1 MLIFKQIKEMERD
14 MMKKF
19 SFIVLSFIFS
29 AMLTNGVLADT
40 LMRYR
45 AKSIADGN
53 YVYFDSFNIEG
64 ANYFSIRDIA
74 YLLNDTEN
82 LFNIKLEGDDT
93 ISINK
98 NEHYNVEGTE
108 FNKSV
113 GRKKIKSGCEEIKI
127 KSDGYIY
134 NIKAYNIND
143 RNYVLL
149 RDICDILNISIDWD
163 TERKVIM
170 LKSIEFYNEIDIS
183 ILPPV
188 IVDKNRPMV
197 ALTFDDGP
205 SANTER
211 VLDVLE
217 KYNGMATFF
226 VTGNNILKYKTT
238 LKRIVDEESQ
248 IGNHTYDHIRL
259 TKVSAK
265 EINNQVNRIQE
276 IVYEATGVYPTF
288 LRPPYGEYND
298 FVKDNVSIKMINWNV
313 DTLDWK
319 TRNAQNTYDEVMKN
333 LNDGNVILMHD
344 LYSETADAVEKIVPE
359 LVKRGY
365 QLVSVEQL
373 CYARDNVKGIIKY

>member
-1 MLIFKQIKEMERD
+1 MIKR
-14 MMKKF
+14 F
-19 SFIVLSFIFS
+19 SFVILSFIFS
-29 AMLTNGVLADT
+29 AMLTNGVMADT

-45 AKSIADGN
+45 AKSLVDGN
-53 YVYFDSFNIEG
+53 YVYFDCFNIEG

-82 LFNIKLEGDDT
+82 SFNIELDGDYT
-93 ISINK
+93 INVSK
-98 NEHYNVEGTE
+98 NEHYNAAGTE
-108 FNKSV
+108 FNKSM
-113 GRKKIKSGCEEIKI
+113 GRKKIKSDCGEIKI
-127 KSDGYIY
+127 KSDDNIY
-134 NIKAYNIND
+134 NIKSYNINN
-143 RNYVLL
+143 RNYIML
-149 RDICDILNISIDWD
+149 RDICDILNINTEWD

-170 LKSIEFYNEIDIS
+170 LKNSELYNEIDIS

-188 IVDKNRPMV
+188 IVDKSKPMV

-205 SANTER
+205 SVNTER
-211 VLDVLE
+211 ILDVLE
-217 KYNGMATFF
+217 KYNGAATFF
-226 VTGNNILKYKTT
+226 VTGNNISKYKTT

-259 TKVSAK
+259 TKVSAQ

-276 IVYEATGVYPTF
+276 IVYEATGVYPAF

-298 FVKDNVSIKMINWNV
+298 FVKNNVSIKMINWNV

-319 TRNAQNTYDEVMKN
+319 TRNAQNTYNEVMKS
-333 LNDGNVILMHD
+333 LGDGNVILMHD

-365 QLVSVEQL
+365 QLVTVEQL